1 MSFAYL
7 CPRFCRLIPLVE
19 CVDTVS
25 SLFEAASRPHLI
37 YVGVILQDVFP
48 SAIEANMLELRIP
61 RIRLLHM
68 YYQRARGPGYARS
81 LGAQLYAGE
90 DYWLNIDSHTRF
102 VKNWWFSK
110 PYTHQCT
117 LTRCK
122 RNRSHVRSMK

>member
-1 MSFAYL
+1 M
-7 CPRFCRLIPLVE
+7 LIPCYRDPE
-19 CVDTVS
+19 CVGTVL

-81 LGAQLYAGE
+81 LGAQLYAGTH
-90 DYWLNIDSHTRF
+90 SFCRGF
-102 VKNWWFSK
+102 VSVPPKSQF
-110 PYTHQCT
+110 
-117 LTRCK
+117 
-122 RNRSHVRSMK
+122 